1 MYSRPF
7 GARCLTSAPA
17 SPSAS
22 ILASSLACF
31 FFHSSVRR
39 FLSHA
44 TGSCKRSFSSS
55 TAAVFAT
62 RPAFIFCLSSQSLF
76 SLSFLNRTGGGAGAS
91 PSSSD
96 SCPDSSFG
104 SSSSAPDPN
113 RTFFCLLCSVELLLF
128 LGTHQLVEVARSS
141 KRRID
146 VSCPSL
152 DDFSGA
158 NNYNWYTRTILP
170 INRNLL
176 YCANNLHAF
185 DHLPEGSVS
194 AIHHWATLESHHELT
209 GVGVPS
215 LVRH

>member
-113 RTFFCLLCSVELLLF
+113 RTFFASSAALNFSFFSVPISWSRSRVPRSAGSTSRVLPSMTSPEPITTT
-128 LGTHQLVEVARSS
+128 GTRG
-141 KRRID
+141 R
-146 VSCPSL
+146 SCPSTGT
-152 DDFSGA
+152 FSIA
-158 NNYNWYTRTILP
+158 RI
-170 INRNLL
+170 I
-176 YCANNLHAF
+176 
-185 DHLPEGSVS
+185 SM
-194 AIHHWATLESHHELT
+194 
-209 GVGVPS
+209 PS
-215 LVRH
+215 TTCPKAVCRPSIIGQPLRVTMN